1 MKKQWIKRIFSA
13 GLALMLA
20 AGLCACGG
28 SAEGKSLGGGNRNGI
43 SADSDAHTV
52 NDMDSVNI
60 PGNANAGTNT
70 NTNTNT
76 NAKSALAKE
85 NVYRV
90 SEVEIPDSDNVMVE
104 STAHFDGII
113 YAVLLVYDW
122 ENGHK
127 YFVLSMDESGNNLQ
141 TVFLEL
147 PGYGERKKTA
157 EPDPN
162 VWEREEARY
171 SDFVFGPDGR
181 TYALRRYE
189 YTYVNYLTDQYV
201 GEQHRYVCCWDTD
214 GSLLWQTE
222 PCEDDTED
230 LDVWAIIPAADGS
243 LELLLTGEN
252 MYRLPVAR
260 DGSLSRADKEKLSET
275 TGKALRNCRR
285 LIRKEDGSCLLL
297 CRDAEE
303 GLSLMKYDLQT
314 DTLGEACRLPD
325 DHLSATYLN
334 LKDVVFSADAGSG
347 LVYADKTGVYTYDM
361 GEAQAGLKMD
371 YVNSDRNITDIF
383 SLLELDDTHFVM
395 FYREDY
401 IHELKAG
408 IFEYVKPE
416 DIPDREVVILGGI
429 YINGG
434 IKKRAIQYNRESD
447 KYKILLKEYGSCEEL
462 NLDIVSGKMPDI
474 LMAQGLPNGESI
486 PMRSYIAKGLIA
498 DVGMLIEEDGELS
511 RAEFLENV
519 FDAYSVDGKLM
530 YVVPSFTLSTMAAKS
545 SLVGDGSGW
554 TMERMKEVLDG
565 MGKNAQL
572 LDGLNRSAFM
582 EQVMKYRGNDFID
595 LETGKCAF
603 DSQEFIEM
611 MKFAYTLP
619 EERTWAG
626 ESGEGEYELQYLK
639 NRTLLLDFYV
649 WTFAAD
655 VDERIPYQLNGFL
668 GGDYTFVGFP
678 AGSEEA
684 AENGD
689 GAFICADN
697 LMALSAVSEN
707 MDGAW
712 DFARYYLTDEYQE
725 SLDYRLPV
733 VRRIFEE
740 RAVEATL
747 RPYHIDENGEK
758 VEYDERLK
766 TPDGEV
772 VVVPPLDREQL
783 DQLIAY
789 VESVTATPYE
799 DSNVLSIIEEELGS
813 YFSGQKTAESVAAI
827 IQSRVQMYVQENQ

>member
-1 MKKQWIKRIFSA
+1 MEKHWLKRIFGT

-20 AGLCACGG
+20 TGLCACGG
-28 SAEGKSLGGGNRNGI
+28 SAEGESEGGENRGGM
-43 SADSDAHTV
+43 SADSGAHAV
-52 NDMDSVNI
+52 NDTDSADI
-60 PGNANAGTNT
+60 LGSADTNT
-70 NTNTNT
+70 
-76 NAKSALAKE
+76 KSVLAKE
-85 NVYRV
+85 NVYRI

-104 STAHFDGII
+104 SIAHFDGRI
-113 YAVLLVYDW
+113 YAVLMIYDW

-127 YFVLSMDESGNNLQ
+127 YFVLSMDESGSALQ

-147 PGYGERKKTA
+147 PGYGEQEEAA

-171 SDFVFGPDGR
+171 SDFVFGPDGK

-189 YTYVNYLTDQYV
+189 YSYVNYLTDKYI
-201 GEQHRYVCCWDTD
+201 GEQHLYVCCWDTD
-214 GSLLWQTE
+214 GSLLWQLE

-230 LDVWAIIPAADGS
+230 LDVWAIIPTADGS

-252 MYRLPVAR
+252 VYRLPVGR
-260 DGSLSRADKEKLSET
+260 DGSLSGTDKEKLSEE

-285 LIRKEDGSCLLL
+285 LIRNEDGSCLLL
-297 CRDAEE
+297 CWDTE
-303 GLSLMKYDLQT
+303 GGVSLMKYDLQT
-314 DTLGEACRLPD
+314 DTLGEACSLPD
-325 DHLSATYLN
+325 DHLSAAYLN
-334 LKDVVFSADAGSG
+334 LRDVAFSAGADSD
-347 LVYADKTGVYTYDM
+347 LVYADKTGVYTYEM

-371 YVNSDRNITDIF
+371 YVNSDRNITEIF

-401 IHELKAG
+401 IQELKAG

-416 DIPDREVVILGGI
+416 DIPDREVVVLGGT
-429 YINGG
+429 YINAD
-434 IKKRAIQYNRESD
+434 IKKRAIQYNRESN
-447 KYKILLKEYGSCEEL
+447 KYKILLKEYESYEDL
-462 NLDIVSGKMPDI
+462 NLDMVSGNMPDI
-474 LMAQGLPNGESI
+474 LMAEGL

-511 RAEFLENV
+511 RAEFLDNV

-530 YVVPSFTLSTMAAKS
+530 YVVPSFTLFTMVAKS

-554 TMERMKEVLDG
+554 TMEKMKEVLDG
-565 MGKNAQL
+565 MGKNARL
-572 LDGLNRSAFM
+572 LDGLSRSAFM
-582 EQVMKYRGNDFID
+582 EQVMKYRGNDFVD

-626 ESGEGEYELQYLK
+626 ESGEWEYELQYLK
-639 NRTLLLDFYV
+639 NRTLLLDLHV
-649 WTFAAD
+649 WTFADD

-668 GGDYTFVGFP
+668 GGDYTFAGFP

-758 VEYDERLK
+758 VEYDEYIVHDGK
-766 TPDGEV
+766 T
-772 VVVPPLDREQL
+772 VVVPPLNREQL

-799 DSNVLSIIEEELGS
+799 DSNVLNIIEEELGS

>member
-1 MKKQWIKRIFSA
+1 MEKHWLKRIFCA

-20 AGLCACGG
+20 AGLCACGC
-28 SAEGKSLGGGNRNGI
+28 SAEGESAGGESSGGI
-43 SADSDAHTV
+43 SVDSGAHGANDKDSAD
-52 NDMDSVNI
+52 I
-60 PGNANAGTNT
+60 PVRADT

-85 NVYRV
+85 NVYRI
-90 SEVEIPDSDNVMVE
+90 SEVEIPDIDNVV
-104 STAHFDGII
+104 SIAHFEGRI
-113 YAVLLVYDW
+113 YAVMQIYDW
-122 ENGHK
+122 ENGDK
-127 YFVLSMDESGNNLQ
+127 YFVLSMDESGNALQ

-147 PGYGERKKTA
+147 PGYGEREEAA

-171 SDFVFGPDGR
+171 NDFVFGPDGK
-181 TYALRRYE
+181 TYALRQYN
-189 YTYVNYLTDQYV
+189 YSYVNYLTGKYI
-201 GEQHRYVCCWDTD
+201 GEQHLYVCCWDTD
-214 GSLLWQTE
+214 GSLLWQIE
-222 PCEDDTED
+222 PCEDDAED
-230 LDVWAIIPAADGS
+230 LDVWAIFPTADGS

-252 MYRLPVAR
+252 AYRLPVGR
-260 DGSLSRADKEKLSET
+260 DGSMSGADKEKLSEAT
-275 TGKALRNCRR
+275 VKTLGNCRR

-297 CRDAEE
+297 CRDTEG
-303 GLSLMKYDLQT
+303 GLSMMKYDLQA

-325 DHLSATYLN
+325 EHLFGISLSV
-334 LKDVVFSADAGSG
+334 VVFSAGTGSDI
-347 LVYADKTGVYTYDM
+347 VYADKTGVYTYEM
-361 GEAQAGLKMD
+361 GEAQACLKMD

-416 DIPDREVVILGGI
+416 DIPDREVVILGGT
-429 YINGG
+429 YINAG

-447 KYKILLKEYGSCEEL
+447 KYKILLKEYESYEDL
-462 NLDIVSGKMPDI
+462 NLDMVSGNMPDI
-474 LMAQGLPNGESI
+474 LMAQGL

-530 YVVPSFTLSTMAAKS
+530 YVVPSFTLSTMVAKS

-554 TMERMKEVLDG
+554 TMERMKVVLDG
-565 MGKNAQL
+565 MGRNARL
-572 LDGLNRSAFM
+572 LDGLSRSAFM

-626 ESGEGEYELQYLK
+626 ESGEWEYELQYLK

-655 VDERIPYQLNGFL
+655 VDERIPYQLNGFM
-668 GGDYTFVGFP
+668 GGDYTFAGFP

-747 RPYHIDENGEK
+747 RPYNIDENGEK
-758 VEYDERLK
+758 VEYDERIMS
-766 TPDGEV
+766 PDGKV